1 MSKRKPHNMAKRMQT
16 ASASLLR
23 KHGVCVVNID
33 PINRQGLMSYK
44 SLKNVRHSRV
54 MANAICDYAHAWVIY
69 IGAFCVDQYGQCY
82 LKSTEIAPV
91 GRYKSDDLADVIEHH
106 YRELI
111 KGCNPMQTVGSGW
124 IANPCDV
131 SLTEAQAFAVFEAAG
146 GWSDENVKAK
156 GGDKNNEQ
164 TALTG
169 AKPMEVVAPCSF

>member
-1 MSKRKPHNMAKRMQT
+1 MSKAKRPKHSMAKRMQT
-16 ASASLLR
+16 ASASILR
-23 KHGVCVVNID
+23 QHGVCVVNID
-33 PINRQGLMSYK
+33 PSNRQGLMSYK

-69 IGAFCVDQYGQCY
+69 IGAFCIDWQGNRY

-111 KGCNPMQTVGSGW
+111 NGCNPMQTVGSGW

-146 GWSDENVKAK
+146 GWSDENVQAK
-156 GGDKNNEQ
+156 GGEQ

-169 AKPMEVVAPCSF
+169 AKPTEVVTPCSF